1 MNFFIL
7 VLGFVATF
15 LTVFTLCVAIPHK
28 IEQAR
33 DDLKAWKAMKKTQ
46 QDLAEAEAYSA
57 WLGNKDMVTY

>member
-7 VLGFVATF
+7 ALGFVAIF
-15 LTVFTLCVAIPHK
+15 LTVFALCVAIPHK

-46 QDLAEAEAYSA
+46 QVLAEAKTYSA
-57 WLGNKDMVTY
+57 WRGNKKMVTY